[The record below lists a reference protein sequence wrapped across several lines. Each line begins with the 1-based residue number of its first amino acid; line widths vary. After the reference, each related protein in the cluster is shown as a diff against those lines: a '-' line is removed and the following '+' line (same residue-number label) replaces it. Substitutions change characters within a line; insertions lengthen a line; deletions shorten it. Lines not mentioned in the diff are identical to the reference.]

1 MPAVRTSRATAS
13 LLAAALVAAGGTAV
27 VQARTSAAA
36 AEEAERRAAQH
47 ELDRE
52 VFALRTGLAEP
63 AHTAERSAADLL
75 VTVVET
81 VTGSERDAGSVR
93 GTLDDLVED
102 LRAAADQLDE
112 AAAQPLPARQQAE
125 SVEITEAVFVR
136 LEELEDRAGDV
147 AAQLREAA
155 DRAEVF
161 ASASHE
167 LSTAA
172 TEYAASTDE
181 LPDSDDPDVLATAW
195 RAERDRLAT
204 YREAVDVAA
213 ATAGL
218 EELAA
223 THAELVDALQT
234 LADDAVEAL
243 DAGDVDRYNARL
255 AEVLGD
261 RDADTVAEELVAAT
275 GTALEAATLEELQQA
290 RTAALE
296 LLIDLEDLR
305 RVTGP
310 STG

>member
-1 MPAVRTSRATAS
+1 MPVVRTSRATAS

-75 VTVVET
+75 VIVVET

-93 GTLDDLVED
+93 GTLDVLVDD

-112 AAAQPLPARQQAE
+112 AAAQPLPVRPQTVPVQTAD
-125 SVEITEAVFVR
+125 AVFVR
-136 LEELEDRAGDV
+136 LQGLDDRAGDV
-147 AAQLREAA
+147 AGQLREAA
-155 DRAEVF
+155 DRAEAF

-172 TEYAASTDE
+172 AEYAASTDE
-181 LPDSDDPDVLATAW
+181 LPDSDDPEVLATAW

-204 YREAVDVAA
+204 YREAVDVAT
-213 ATAGL
+213 ATDGL
-218 EELAA
+218 QELAV

-243 DAGDVDRYNARL
+243 EAGDVDGYNSRL
-255 AEVLGD
+255 AELLGD
-261 RDADTVAEELVAAT
+261 QDADALGAELLAAT
-275 GTALEAATLEELQQA
+275 EAALEAATLDELQQA

-296 LLIDLEDLR
+296 LLIELEDLR

-310 STG
+310 SAG